1 FGGTPMN
8 PSTTRFP
15 LFLSVFLFCSAAACS
30 EDTVDPVT
38 TDATDSADASDTGD
52 ASDTSDASDAS
63 DPADASDSSDAS
75 DASDQTDA
83 SDTSDASDAS
93 DQTDVTDSSDA
104 SDASDATESADAS
117 DPTDATDSSD
127 PSDPTDVTDTSDA
140 SDATDTSDASDP
152 TDVTDSSDASDA
164 SDPTGVVEPTGLPHL
179 GNGAHTI
186 DAVDVE
192 VIAGEAEGLTDPRD
206 IAFNPVR
213 GEELWTINGLD
224 SSSVVLIEPSS
235 ERRWLC
241 DESYY
246 GTNDGCDCGCGV
258 LDPDCSSSAASACQ
272 YTLCTGQTLDP
283 NDPTLCATPGFT
295 ESANQRW
302 RFVRRLPNDGS
313 NTHFMARVSSLAFGA
328 DGNFAT
334 AHEEDQITQAVTPA
348 DFMGPTLWDGN
359 LNIYDGGHASHLDM
373 LHNSPNGAG
382 IAWETGNVYWIYD
395 GYHQALTRYDFAQD
409 HGRGGSDHSDGTI
422 ERYADGQMGYL
433 PGVPSHIEWD
443 ASQSLLYVADAET
456 GAIRVLNPNPAS
468 AGADINPNY
477 DGTLQRIFNGSSLST
492 LIVKGTAGLDTPSG
506 LALHENRIYVTDYA
520 TGRIFAFD
528 LTGNVVD
535 YLDTGRTTSLM
546 GMAIGSDGAI
556 YVVDNATK
564 EVLRISAKS

>member
-1 FGGTPMN
+1 M
-8 PSTTRFP
+8 
-15 LFLSVFLFCSAAACS
+15 
-30 EDTVDPVT
+30 
-38 TDATDSADASDTGD
+38 
-52 ASDTSDASDAS
+52 
-63 DPADASDSSDAS
+63 
-75 DASDQTDA
+75 
-83 SDTSDASDAS
+83 
-93 DQTDVTDSSDA
+93 
-104 SDASDATESADAS
+104 
-117 DPTDATDSSD
+117 
-127 PSDPTDVTDTSDA
+127 
-140 SDATDTSDASDP
+140 
-152 TDVTDSSDASDA
+152 TDSSDASDA

-179 GNGAHTI
+179 GNGAHTL

-246 GTNDGCDCGCGV
+246 GTNDGCDCGCGII
-258 LDPDCSSSAASACQ
+258 DPDCSSAAASACD

-409 HGRGGSDHSDGTI
+409 HGRGGSDHSDGII
-422 ERYADGQMGYL
+422 ERYADGLMGYL

-492 LIVKGTAGLDTPSG
+492 LIAKGTAGLDTPSG
-506 LALHENRIYVTDYA
+506 LALYDNRIYVTDYA

-528 LTGNVVD
+528 LNGEVVD
-535 YLDTGRTTSLM
+535 YLDTGRTTALM